1 MIIPKRKAEDYT
13 PPAIINEY
21 DQIFVYIREKKNLDQ
36 IKEIM
41 AGQLDD
47 AIIEKMYVNVL
58 RDVRKAQDKQ
68 KGSVVMGFV
77 LLGSGLWLIFRNLQ
91 SILNQM
97 QQKTGDE
104 NFYVTD
110 TFFEFKHPFWLLI
123 FGTMAVIGFILLI
136 TNAFKKIKI

>member
-1 MIIPKRKAEDYT
+1 MIIPKRRADDYT
-13 PPAIINEY
+13 PPDIINEY
-21 DQIFVYIREKKNLDQ
+21 DQIFVYIREKKNLAQ

-41 AGQLDD
+41 AGQLDE
-47 AIIEKMYVNVL
+47 ALIEKMYLNVL
-58 RDVRKAQDKQ
+58 RDLRKAQDKQ
-68 KGSVVMGFV
+68 KGSVIMGFV
-77 LLGSGLWLIFRNLQ
+77 LLGSGLWLIFRNLR

-123 FGTMAVIGFILLI
+123 FGTMAIIGFILLI

>member
-21 DQIFVYIREKKNLDQ
+21 DQIFVYIREKKNLAQ

-41 AGQLDD
+41 AGKLDE
-47 AIIEKMYVNVL
+47 AIIEKIYLNVL
-58 RDVRKAQDKQ
+58 RDVRKVQDKQ
-68 KGSVVMGFV
+68 KGLVVMGFI
-77 LLGSGLWLIFRNLQ
+77 LLGTGILLIFRNLQ

-104 NFYVTD
+104 NFYVNNS
-110 TFFEFKHPFWLLI
+110 FFEFKHPFWLLI

>member
-21 DQIFVYIREKKNLDQ
+21 DQIFVYISQKKTLAQ

-41 AGQLDD
+41 AGKIEE
-47 AIIEKMYVNVL
+47 AMVEKMYVNVL
-58 RDVRKAQDKQ
+58 RDLRKAQDKQ
-68 KGSVVMGFV
+68 KGSVIMGFI
-77 LLGSGLWLIFRNLQ
+77 LLGSGVWLIFRNLQ
-91 SILNQM
+91 SILVQM

-104 NFYVTD
+104 NFYVNNS
-110 TFFEFKHPFWLLI
+110 FFEFKHPFWLLI

-136 TNAFKKIKI
+136 TNAFKKVKI

>member
-13 PPAIINEY
+13 PPSIINEY
-21 DQIFVYIREKKNLDQ
+21 DQIFVYIQEKKNLSQ
-36 IKEIM
+36 VKEIM
-41 AGQLDD
+41 AGKLDETM
-47 AIIEKMYVNVL
+47 IEKMYLNVL

-68 KGSVVMGFV
+68 RGTLVMGFV
-77 LLGSGLWLIFRNLQ
+77 LLGVGILLILRNLQ

-104 NFYVTD
+104 NFYVNNS
-110 TFFEFKHPFWLLI
+110 FFEFKHPFWLLI

>member
-21 DQIFVYIREKKNLDQ
+21 DQIFVYIREKKNLAQ

-41 AGQLDD
+41 AGQLDE

-68 KGSVVMGFV
+68 KGSVIMGFV
-77 LLGSGLWLIFRNLQ
+77 LLGSGLWLIFRNLR

-123 FGTMAVIGFILLI
+123 FGTMTIVGFILLI

>member
-21 DQIFVYIREKKNLDQ
+21 DQIFVYIREKKNLAQ
-36 IKEIM
+36 IKDIM
-41 AGQLDD
+41 AGQLDE

-68 KGSVVMGFV
+68 KGSVIMGFV
-77 LLGSGLWLIFRNLQ
+77 LLGSGLWLIFRNLR

-104 NFYVTD
+104 NLYVTD

-123 FGTMAVIGFILLI
+123 FGTMTIIGFILLI